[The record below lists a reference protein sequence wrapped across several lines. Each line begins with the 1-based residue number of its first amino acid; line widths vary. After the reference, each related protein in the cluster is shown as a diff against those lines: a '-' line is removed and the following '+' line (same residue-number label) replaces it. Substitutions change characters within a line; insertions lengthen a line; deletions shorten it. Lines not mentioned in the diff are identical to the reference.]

1 MNPEEWQVNF
11 MRNFYDFKE
20 VTENQVTSA
29 ILENNKLTEE
39 EKSQIIL
46 KLKSIITT
54 QTNSLVD
61 RVSSQLG

>member
-1 MNPEEWQVNF
+1 MNPEEWTVNF

-46 KLKSIITT
+46 KLKSIITA

-61 RVSSQLG
+61 RVSSQLN